1 MIKISQLT
9 DKLQYPAKYRSQLVQ
24 YHSMIVDYI
33 IHNFDGTYKFR
44 NRIVH
49 VINSITYAVLSND
62 YIDGNSIDGLLS
74 VNLID
79 NSTCEEKL
87 NSLFLKD
94 REIMWDIGIVEPAV
108 STSNDTSPEVKVA
121 EIPVLNNMKNTDK
134 SDLYIKPPTFPQ
146 FNCNKI
152 WMSGIADGI
161 NYTIYTSLP
170 EVPTKQNQISVT
182 TDLANFRDSDLLAL
196 YPTEFIHTRNAYMYD
211 NVDGLTLHHSLG
223 LLLPICGV
231 PESTLIDNII
241 QYPHLFQIMREI
253 DNKLVNFYQYIEID
267 GELYNVLDVWDNLP
281 DTKNIPKNKE
291 FIKEYVIRR
300 YLIERDIFHKDHK
313 FKMYGLLDPFITLFM
328 PASGYSLY
336 GYDDPIEL
344 AKSCVTARVNYKQSR
359 NPIVRRLTLA

>member
-134 SDLYIKPPTFPQ
+134 SDLYIKPQHF
-146 FNCNKI
+146 
-152 WMSGIADGI
+152 
-161 NYTIYTSLP
+161 L
-170 EVPTKQNQISVT
+170 
-182 TDLANFRDSDLLAL
+182 
-196 YPTEFIHTRNAYMYD
+196 
-211 NVDGLTLHHSLG
+211 
-223 LLLPICGV
+223 
-231 PESTLIDNII
+231 
-241 QYPHLFQIMREI
+241 
-253 DNKLVNFYQYIEID
+253 
-267 GELYNVLDVWDNLP
+267 
-281 DTKNIPKNKE
+281 
-291 FIKEYVIRR
+291 
-300 YLIERDIFHKDHK
+300 
-313 FKMYGLLDPFITLFM
+313 
-328 PASGYSLY
+328 
-336 GYDDPIEL
+336 
-344 AKSCVTARVNYKQSR
+344 
-359 NPIVRRLTLA
+359 